1 MTKTVA
7 ALYDNFQSAQQA
19 TRDLV
24 NHGFDRNDVSLAAND
39 ASGEYSR
46 YLEDSDVDVMTDEGA
61 AGAGTG
67 ALIGGLGGLVVGLG
81 ALLIPGVGPII
92 AAGPLVNA
100 LVGAGIGAG
109 VGAVTGGLIG
119 ALIDLGI
126 PENEA
131 EYYAEGIRRGGTL
144 VTVRTTE
151 DLVDSVKDI
160 LDRYH
165 PVDMEE
171 RSSEWRESGWSGFD
185 PDADYDVDDDDY
197 HVVDASTYDYY
208 NPAFRRHYQSNY
220 ANSGYNYDQYAIAYR
235 YGYDLANRPEYSSR
249 EWNELEPV
257 VQRSWEEKNEGTWE
271 QFKDAVRYAWEE
283 VKDAVGVR

>member
-7 ALYDNFQSAQQA
+7 ALYDDFQSAQQA